1 MYRIQATY
9 LYLIFTVGSHIFL
22 IVKLV
27 GKKNMNL
34 SLKQLFN
41 LCLILTITM
50 YLYLIVTLGTHPKL
64 NLQQVPI
71 PMLHLHEVLHPNL
84 HLLSGA
90 WNVMEGEELPHCTQQ
105 HVVEGT

>member
-1 MYRIQATY
+1 MSHSYNNHVPVFNSYTRY
-9 LYLIFTVGSHIFL
+9 SPKVKFTFL
-22 IVKLV
+22 
-27 GKKNMNL
+27 
-34 SLKQLFN
+34 
-41 LCLILTITM
+41 
-50 YLYLIVTLGTHPKL
+50 
-64 NLQQVPI
+64 PI